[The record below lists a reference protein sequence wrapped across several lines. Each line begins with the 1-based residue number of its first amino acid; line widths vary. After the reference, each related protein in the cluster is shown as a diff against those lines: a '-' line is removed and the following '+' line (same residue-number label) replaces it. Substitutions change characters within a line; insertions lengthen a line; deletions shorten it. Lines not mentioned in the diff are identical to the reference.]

1 MASNARTILI
11 VDDDP
16 AVLTILQ
23 HTLSVNGFVALAAS
37 DGMEALTFFEQD
49 SAAIDLLITD
59 WQMPNLNGPE
69 LAVRVRA
76 RRPDLPILF
85 ISGLADKQ
93 LTATLQQFPRHGFLE
108 KPFATA
114 DLVAQVMLLLAE
126 A

>member
-1 MASNARTILI
+1 MGSNTRTILI

-23 HTLSVNGFVALAAS
+23 HTLSVSGFLALAAS
-37 DGMEALTFFEQD
+37 DGVEALTFFDQD
-49 SAAIDLLITD
+49 FAAIDLLITD
-59 WQMPNLNGPE
+59 WQMPNLSGPD
-69 LAVRVRA
+69 LAARVRA

-85 ISGLADKQ
+85 ISGITDKN
-93 LTATLQQFPRHGFLE
+93 LTATLERFPRHAFLE
-108 KPFATA
+108 KPFTTA